1 MPYFKVSNP
10 LPAVYRL
17 EDPAGVFLTLIV
29 GEKRALLIDTGNGIG
44 DAAAAVR
51 AITPL
56 PLVVANTHGHI
67 DHAGGNRFFDEVW
80 INREDWQISK
90 ASHNEVILGR
100 IESVLGGFPAG
111 FERGAFLSG
120 YDERRLRHLEHGARF
135 DLCGVTIVAISM
147 PSHTPGSMCFLCP
160 ELGLLLGGDCVG
172 PTIYLVLPE
181 SCSVS
186 EHIRQL
192 GEIAKQPFERILSGH
207 YPALLPKSDI
217 ELYIRCAQSA
227 KLEGSARYRNP
238 FFPEYRCYLHFGEE
252 QDSRGEFAAL
262 AFMPEKLA

>member
-1 MPYFKVSNP
+1 MPFFKVTNP
-10 LPAVYRL
+10 LRSVYRL

-29 GEKRALLIDTGNGIG
+29 GEKRAFLADTGNGIG

-67 DHAGGNRFFDEVW
+67 DHAGGNYFFNEVW
-80 INREDWQISK
+80 INRDDFTISR
-90 ASHNEVILGR
+90 ASHNAVILGR
-100 IESVLGGFPAG
+100 IEGVLGGFPAG
-111 FERGAFLSG
+111 FDSGAFLSG
-120 YDERRLRHLEHGARF
+120 YDAHRLRHLEHGARF
-135 DLCGVTIVAISM
+135 DLGGVTIIAIST

-172 PTIYLVLPE
+172 PTVYLVLPE

-186 EHIRQL
+186 EHIRQMGKISAL
-192 GEIAKQPFERILSGH
+192 PFERILSAH

-217 ELYIRCAQSA
+217 RS
-227 KLEGSARYRNP
+227 S
-238 FFPEYRCYLHFGEE
+238 
-252 QDSRGEFAAL
+252 
-262 AFMPEKLA
+262 